1 MATERKGVNIMNVNF
16 IPEEKELLI
25 AAVANNSGDFF
36 LPDTIQT
43 GRWVRAGGKDF
54 KDNSDPAVATT
65 YLEAY
70 RNLCER
76 EYIEEKSERYAILTG
91 SGFEI
96 ARELAEEYLKANP
109 PQDEAD

>member
-1 MATERKGVNIMNVNF
+1 MNVNF

-25 AAVANNSGDFF
+25 AAVANNSGDFI
-36 LPDTIQT
+36 LPETSQT

-76 EYIEEKSERYAILTG
+76 GYVEEISERYGRLTG

-96 ARELAEEYLKANP
+96 ARELAEENLKDTS
-109 PQDEAD
+109 PQDEAN